1 MAGLT
6 ETEARIRT
14 GLLEPESYDV
24 FIDLTAEPVRSRTEI
39 RFGCTEPGAA
49 TFADLTA
56 QATLSAV
63 LNGRAL
69 GPPRDGRLHLPRL
82 EADNLLVVEAEAAYS
97 GTGEGLTR
105 FTDPADGA
113 AYVAMTC
120 YPSSASSIFCCFDQ
134 PDLAAAMTIS
144 LVAPAGWECMA
155 NGPVA
160 QRPPDGEAGVW
171 RFAAVPRMMPF
182 EVTICAGPF
191 VSELRSG
198 GAVAMSVRRR
208 ASLTG
213 ADGVGGLA
221 VFGGIAGQCIEWYE
235 RVLGVPCPY
244 PNYDIAFVP
253 FLSALAYSVPGLML
267 VNERL
272 LARMSDPGDYFA
284 PMVCAHEVAHLW
296 FGCLVGMRWWE
307 DVWLDEALATY
318 MSYKAEAGP
327 LAAEG
332 LWTAFCYRDKE
343 WAYRADELPGREPVS
358 ARVASADEALSRPFA
373 IIYNK
378 GASVIRQLAALIG
391 DDTLYAGLRDY
402 LTRYRGGGV
411 ASLDDLVGCMSRAA
425 GRDLA
430 RWADEWLRTEGA
442 STLRASISPA
452 PDGTI
457 GSVAITQ
464 DTPRTHLIGIGL
476 YDTDGATLRR
486 RRVVRAEVS
495 LARTD
500 ISSLAG
506 ETLPSALVLN
516 DGDLT
521 YARIGFD
528 AQTFD
533 ALAAAAM
540 DVGDPLTEAVCWTA
554 AWHMVTSGDLAAA
567 DLAGLIMRRIGAVPD
582 RPDRP
587 DRSELPLAGARALL
601 ERAVE
606 CADVYAPPSARAG
619 IRERLAGITRQLAGQ
634 AAPGSPYQ
642 QALAAGF
649 AASAHSQGQLGMLRS
664 WLAGDSL
671 PDGLTVTADLRGRIL
686 FTLSARGLAT
696 DDDLD
701 DLVTADPVR
710 GQQNR
715 ATCSAMRP
723 DPAAKEA
730 AWNLALAADESLDMA
745 DAHARG
751 LWVPGQEDVM
761 AGYRDRY
768 FAQALPALA
777 GRRPRVA
784 RSLAGLLYPATLVS
798 ADTLAATEA
807 GLDAG
812 EFSRSLRVAV
822 QERAAILRS
831 ALAAREA
838 RPRPGL
844 AW

>member
-1 MAGLT
+1 MAALT
-6 ETEARIRT
+6 ENEARIRA
-14 GLLEPESYDV
+14 GLLKLESYDV
-24 FIDLTAEPVRSRTEI
+24 FLDLTADPVRSRTEI
-39 RFGCTEPGAA
+39 RFGCAKPGAA

-56 QATLSAV
+56 DATLSAV

-69 GPPRDGRLHLPRL
+69 GQPEGGRLHLPRL
-82 EADNLLVVEAEAAYS
+82 EADNVLVVEAEAAYS
-97 GTGEGLTR
+97 GTGLGLTR

-113 AYVAMTC
+113 GYVAMTC
-120 YPSSASSIFCCFDQ
+120 YPSAASAIFCCFDQ
-134 PDLAAAMTIS
+134 PDLGAAITIS
-144 LVAPAGWECMA
+144 VAAPAGWECVA

-160 QRPPDGEAGVW
+160 QRPPDRAAGVW
-171 RFAAVPRMMPF
+171 RFATVPRMMPF

-191 VSELRSG
+191 VSELRSS
-198 GAVAMSVRRR
+198 GAVSMSVRRR
-208 ASLTG
+208 ASLAG

-221 VFGGIAGQCIEWYE
+221 VFGGIARECIGWYE

-244 PNYDIAFVP
+244 PNYDIVFVP
-253 FLSALAYSVPGLML
+253 DLNALAYSVPGLML

-318 MSYKAEAGP
+318 MSYAAEVGP
-327 LAAEG
+327 LTTEG

-358 ARVASADEALSRPFA
+358 SPVANAAEALSRPVA

-391 DDTLYAGLRDY
+391 DDALYAGLRDY
-402 LTRYRGGGV
+402 LTRYRSGGV
-411 ASLDDLVGCMSRAA
+411 AGLDDLVGCLSRAA

-430 RWADEWLRTEGA
+430 GWADEWLRTEGA
-442 STLRASISPA
+442 STLRAEITPA
-452 PDGTI
+452 ADGTI
-457 GSVAITQ
+457 GSVAVVQ
-464 DTPRTHLIGIGL
+464 DMPRTHLTGIGF
-476 YDTDGATLRR
+476 YDLDGTKLRR
-486 RRVVRAEVS
+486 RRVVSAEVS
-495 LARTD
+495 LAHTD
-500 ISSLAG
+500 VRSLAG
-506 ETLPSALVLN
+506 ETLPSAVVLN

-528 AQTFD
+528 EQTFD

-554 AWHMVTSGDLAAA
+554 AWQMVTSGDLAAA
-567 DLAGLIMRRIGAVPD
+567 DLAGLIVRRLSDVPGLEG
-582 RPDRP
+582 P
-587 DRSELPLAGARALL
+587 SELPLAGIKVLL

-606 CADVYAPPSARAG
+606 CADVYAPAHARARV
-619 IRERLAGITRQLAGQ
+619 REQLADVTCQLTGQ
-634 AAPGSPYQ
+634 AAAGSPHQ

-649 AASAHSQGQLGMLRS
+649 AASAHSQPQLDMLRS
-664 WLAGDSL
+664 WLAGDLL

-696 DDDLD
+696 DEELD
-701 DLVTADPVR
+701 TLAARDPVR
-710 GQQNR
+710 GPQNR
-715 ATCSAMRP
+715 VTCSAMRP
-723 DPAAKEA
+723 DSAAKEV
-730 AWNLALAADESLDMA
+730 AWNLALGTDQSLRMA
-745 DAHARG
+745 EAHARG
-751 LWVPGQEDVM
+751 LWVPGQEDIM

-777 GRRPRVA
+777 GREPRVA

-798 ADTLAATEA
+798 ADTVAATAA
-807 GLDAG
+807 GLNAG
-812 EFSRSLRVAV
+812 DFGRSLRSIVLEQEAV
-822 QERAAILRS
+822 LRS
-831 ALAAREA
+831 ALAARA
-838 RPRPGL
+838 ALPRPGL